1 MDFHAEGDFDVKNT
15 PLAADDVTTGTA
27 IGRFALDKQYH
38 GDVEAS
44 AKGLMLGF
52 GNPAEGAAGYVAI
65 EQVTGTL
72 RGRSGSFAIQHFGTM
87 DGGNFELK
95 LLVVPG
101 SGTAGL
107 AGISGSVTFSNE
119 SGKHGYS
126 MDYTLPDEP

>member
-1 MDFHAEGDFDVKNT
+1 MSFHAEGDFDVKNT
-15 PLAADDVTTGTA
+15 PLAADDVTTGTG

-38 GDVEAS
+38 GGLEAA

-87 DGGNFELK
+87 DGGKFELK
-95 LLVVPG
+95 LLIVPG
-101 SGTAGL
+101 SGSGQL
-107 AGISGSVTFSNE
+107 AEISGTVTFTNS
-119 SGKHGYS
+119 SGKHSYL
-126 MDYTLPDEP
+126 MDYNLPEAE

>member
-1 MDFHAEGDFDVKNT
+1 MTFHAEGDFDVKNS
-15 PLAADDVTTGTA
+15 PLPADDVTTGTG

-38 GDVEAS
+38 GDLEAT

-87 DGGNFELK
+87 EGGRFDLK

-101 SGTAGL
+101 SGSAGL
-107 AGISGSVTFSNE
+107 AGISGTVTFTNS
-119 SGKHGYS
+119 SGKHAYS
-126 MDYTLPDEP
+126 MDYTLPDEQ